1 MKIRLCIVFAA
12 VEARPVV
19 ELAVELPQTPA
30 QAMAVATPPPRPW
43 PMRPLP
49 MAMDMATLR
58 PSRPA
63 GPTGVC
69 EEFVQSRTT
78 RLSVQ
83 RQLEERGCKRTL
95 RSNSDEAAPP
105 ENPGCLSSWAER
117 RWRGRGTG
125 ARKLAE
131 EGGGFGVPAAANLKP
146 KDDQAAL
153 PAAVELGIG
162 LPAFAPGSCAH
173 SKAWLG
179 LFAGAWFAIPRN
191 RANQRS
197 VDGKLVTMPER
208 EAVAYDLDAPSWIG
222 TSRFMAFCQD
232 EAWPLRK
239 DDIARS
245 IEA

>member
-1 MKIRLCIVFAA
+1 MRFFEGRRGFLFLLFSRTFFHPSTA
-12 VEARPVV
+12 PG
-19 ELAVELPQTPA
+19 TPA
-30 QAMAVATPPPRPW
+30 SYSAATGGPDAAR
-43 PMRPLP
+43 L
-49 MAMDMATLR
+49 
-58 PSRPA
+58 RPA

-146 KDDQAAL
+146 KNDQAAPL
-153 PAAVELGIG
+153 PL
-162 LPAFAPGSCAH
+162 S
-173 SKAWLG
+173 
-179 LFAGAWFAIPRN
+179 
-191 RANQRS
+191 RS
-197 VDGKLVTMPER
+197 G
-208 EAVAYDLDAPSWIG
+208 
-222 TSRFMAFCQD
+222 
-232 EAWPLRK
+232 
-239 DDIARS
+239 
-245 IEA
+245 

>member
-1 MKIRLCIVFAA
+1 M
-12 VEARPVV
+12 
-19 ELAVELPQTPA
+19 
-30 QAMAVATPPPRPW
+30 
-43 PMRPLP
+43 
-49 MAMDMATLR
+49 
-58 PSRPA
+58 
-63 GPTGVC
+63 
-69 EEFVQSRTT
+69 QSRGWSGSTG
-78 RLSVQ
+78 LSAQ
-83 RQLEERGCKRTL
+83 RQLEERGCKRPL
-95 RSNSDEAAPP
+95 RSNSDEAAPT
-105 ENPGCLSSWAER
+105 ENPGCLSTWAER
-117 RWRGRGTG
+117 RRGRGTG
-125 ARKLAE
+125 AREHAE

-222 TSRFMAFCQD
+222 TSRFMAANLKCVCTADPHKSRSVLRPFVRTKHGPCARMTLPGPLKHD
-232 EAWPLRK
+232 PCARMTRHTCGSSTICKEAFGF
-239 DDIARS
+239 
-245 IEA
+245 